1 MEEDEYYTD
10 LEEVTVITY
19 DTDLYERVRELTTSH
34 NYEINRLFFMVV
46 QNLNIH
52 YADQLKELPK
62 GSTERK
68 AFIISE
74 IETELSML

>member
-1 MEEDEYYTD
+1 
-10 LEEVTVITY
+10 
-19 DTDLYERVRELTTSH
+19 
-34 NYEINRLFFMVV
+34 MVV